1 MVGFLFAKRT
11 QWRKKI
17 KTILSK
23 QTGDLI
29 QRLGEI
35 QKLQVA
41 APFSFI
47 VSLKPFGMILDLY
60 IDDRKNDAANG
71 NLRKANLD
79 GCNYHIDRLR
89 TLRLEH
95 ITENAGCI
103 NLVR

>member
-1 MVGFLFAKRT
+1 
-11 QWRKKI
+11 
-17 KTILSK
+17 
-23 QTGDLI
+23 
-29 QRLGEI
+29 
-35 QKLQVA
+35 
-41 APFSFI
+41 
-47 VSLKPFGMILDLY
+47 MILDLY